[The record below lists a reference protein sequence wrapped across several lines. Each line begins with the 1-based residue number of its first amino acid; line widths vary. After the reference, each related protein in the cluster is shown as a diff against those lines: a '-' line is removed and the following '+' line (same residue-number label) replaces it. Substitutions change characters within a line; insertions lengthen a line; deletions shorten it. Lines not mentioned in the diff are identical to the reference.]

1 MVTIRAGHVS
11 DCDKVGPLQV
21 KAWLETYR
29 GLVADSVLN
38 TLSTVDQAAAW
49 RRILVREPPVSMAVA
64 ESASGVLLGFAAG
77 GPRRGKRLPHD
88 CELYAIY
95 VLGSAQ
101 RQGLGRSL
109 MAAVSRALLDK
120 GGQSLCLW
128 VLSHNQPARRF
139 YEKLG
144 GVVVG
149 EKIES
154 MGGQKLEETAYG
166 WADLRA
172 FVAQFEPRPN

>member
-1 MVTIRAGHVS
+1 MITIRAGKVT

-29 GLVADSVLN
+29 GLVADSVLD

-64 ESASGVLLGFAAG
+64 ETARGVLLGFAAG

-88 CELYAIY
+88 SEVYAIY
-95 VLGSAQ
+95 VLGAAQ
-101 RQGLGRSL
+101 RQGLGSAL
-109 MAAVSRALLDK
+109 MAAVGRSLLDN

-128 VLSHNQPARRF
+128 VLRHNEGARRF
-139 YEKLG
+139 YESLG
-144 GVVVG
+144 GVEVG

-154 MGGQKLEETAYG
+154 MGGRKLEEVAYG
-166 WADLRA
+166 WPDLRA
-172 FVAQFEPRPN
+172 FVAQFETQPT